1 MTFSGVTV
9 LSFDCYGTLI
19 DWESGILAAL
29 APWRARTG
37 VAGDDEALLAA
48 FARHEGAQESETP
61 ALAYPRLLARVLE
74 RMGVE
79 LAAGATP
86 EETRAFGASV
96 GDWPAFADSAAA
108 LARLKQRYALAIL
121 SNVDRASFAR
131 SNARLG
137 VAFDL
142 VCTAEDIGSYKPAAA
157 NFNYL
162 LARLG
167 ERGFAPEN
175 LLHVAQ
181 SLFHDHAPA
190 QAMGLK
196 TVWIDRRGG
205 KAGGAT
211 APVGAGEARPDH
223 RFESLA
229 ALAAAVG
236 VGDG

>member
-1 MTFSGVTV
+1 MDFSGIRV

-29 APWRARTG
+29 APWRARSG
-37 VAGDDEALLAA
+37 VAADGEELLAA
-48 FARHEGAQESETP
+48 FARHEGVQETATP

-74 RMGVE
+74 SMGAE
-79 LAAGATP
+79 LGAAATP
-86 EETRAFGASV
+86 EEARAFGASV

-108 LARLKQRYALAIL
+108 LARLKRHHALAIL

-131 SNARLG
+131 SNSRLG

-142 VCTAEDIGSYKPAAA
+142 VCTAEDIGSYKPAPA
-157 NFNYL
+157 NFTYL
-162 LARLG
+162 LARLD
-167 ERGFAPEN
+167 ERGFAPET

-190 QAMGLK
+190 KAMGLK
-196 TVWIDRRGG
+196 TAWIDRRGG
-205 KAGGAT
+205 KPGGAT
-211 APVGAGEARPDH
+211 AAIGAGEARPDH

-229 ALAAAVG
+229 ALAAALAA
-236 VGDG
+236 GDD